1 MMKHRWLN
9 ITIAGALML
18 NLGVMINLIFDLRE
32 MAHPMTALAL
42 QPQTAGAVAAQA
54 GAAPLVGDY
63 RGQVQL
69 QFTVAGVYSDT
80 LATPPPP
87 AEGTPEPPDL
97 GAIDL
102 ALNLSQNGSALS
114 GYVSLDKT
122 LVFTAEHAIQ
132 NGGATLKIGP
142 YVNGSFDG
150 TNLILISEQVAA
162 TLSGQPI
169 QRQFRMSG
177 AISASDGS
185 QISGEYRETLW
196 GATHQPVTVLG
207 AFTLQ
212 RTVFA
217 TGAPDLSNHAPD
229 TVADTATTTQ
239 GAAVTIN
246 VLANDT
252 DLDGDP
258 LTIISVSNPQF
269 GAASTNGQNVTYTPN
284 VGFAGQ
290 DSFSYFV
297 SDGHGNT
304 TAGSV
309 TVTVTVTGGGQPAS
323 NTIYLPLVRR

>member
-1 MMKHRWLN
+1 MIKHTWLN

-18 NLGVMINLIFDLRE
+18 SLAVMITPMFSVRG
-32 MAHPMTALAL
+32 MARPTAAL
-42 QPQTAGAVAAQA
+42 VGQPQTIAAAAVAAN
-54 GAAPLVGDY
+54 AAQLAGDY
-63 RGQVQL
+63 SGAVKL
-69 QFTVAGVYSDT
+69 QFTAAGVYSDT

-87 AEGTPEPPDL
+87 AAGQPEPPDL

-102 ALNLSQNGSALS
+102 ALKLSQNGSALS

-122 LVFTAEHAIQ
+122 LVFAAAHTIK
-132 NGGATLKIGP
+132 NGSATLNIGP

-150 TNLILISEQVAA
+150 TNLTLVSERVAA

-169 QRQFRMSG
+169 QRQFRLSG

-185 QISGEYRETLW
+185 RISGEYRETMW
-196 GATHQPVTVLG
+196 GATHQPVTVVG

-212 RTVFA
+212 RPVFA
-217 TGAPDLSNHAPD
+217 TGAPATSNKPPD
-229 TVADTATTTQ
+229 TVADTATTTR
-239 GAAVTIN
+239 GKAVTIN

-252 DLDGDP
+252 DPNGDA
-258 LTIISVSNPQF
+258 LTITAVSKPQF
-269 GAASTNGQNVTYTPN
+269 GAATTNGQNVTYTPKA
-284 VGFAGQ
+284 GFAGQ

-309 TVTVTVTGGGQPAS
+309 TVIVGGQLEGHL
-323 NTIYLPLVRR
+323 IYLPLVRR

>member
-1 MMKHRWLN
+1 MMKHKWLS
-9 ITIAGALML
+9 ITIVGALML
-18 NLGVMINLIFDLRE
+18 SLGVMITPVFGVRG
-32 MAHPMTALAL
+32 MARPTAALAL
-42 QPQTAGAVAAQA
+42 QPQTIDAAAVGANAAQ
-54 GAAPLVGDY
+54 LVGDY
-63 RGQVQL
+63 SGVVKL
-69 QFTVAGVYSDT
+69 QFTAAGVYSDT

-87 AEGTPEPPDL
+87 AAGAPAPPDM
-97 GAIDL
+97 GNIDL
-102 ALNLSQNGSALS
+102 ALHLSQNGSALS

-122 LVFTAEHAIQ
+122 LVFAAAHTIT
-132 NGGATLKIGP
+132 NGSATLKIGP

-150 TNLILISEQVAA
+150 TNLTLVSERVAA

-169 QRQFRMSG
+169 QRQFRLSG

-185 QISGEYRETLW
+185 RISGEYRETMW
-196 GATHQPVTVLG
+196 GATHQPVTVIG

-212 RTVFA
+212 RPVFA
-217 TGAPDLSNHAPD
+217 TGAPDTSNKPPN
-229 TVADTATTTQ
+229 TVADNAATPR
-239 GAAVTIN
+239 GKAVTIN

-252 DLDGDP
+252 DPNGDA
-258 LTIISVSNPQF
+258 LTITAVSKPQF
-269 GAASTNGQNVTYTPN
+269 GAATTNGQNVTYTPN

-309 TVTVTVTGGGQPAS
+309 TVTVGGQPGS

>member
-9 ITIAGALML
+9 ITIVGALML
-18 NLGVMINLIFDLRE
+18 SLGVMITPMFGLRGT
-32 MAHPMTALAL
+32 AHPTAALAL
-42 QPQTAGAVAAQA
+42 QPQTINAAAVGANAAQLA
-54 GAAPLVGDY
+54 GDY
-63 RGQVQL
+63 SGVVQL

-80 LATPPPP
+80 LVTPPP
-87 AEGTPEPPDL
+87 AAGTPDL

-102 ALNLSQNGSALS
+102 ALHLSQNGSALS

-122 LVFTAEHAIQ
+122 LVFTATHAIQ

-142 YVNGSFDG
+142 YVNGSFNG
-150 TNLILISEQVAA
+150 TNLTLVSERVAA
-162 TLSGQPI
+162 TLSGHPI
-169 QRQFRMSG
+169 QRQFRLSG

-185 QISGEYRETLW
+185 RISGEYRETMW
-196 GATHQPVTVLG
+196 GATHQPVTVIG

-212 RTVFA
+212 RPVFA
-217 TGAPDLSNHAPD
+217 TGAPDTSNKAPN
-229 TVADTATTTQ
+229 TVADTAATTR
-239 GAAVTIN
+239 GKAVTIN

-252 DLDGDP
+252 DPNGDA
-258 LTIISVSNPQF
+258 LTITAVSKPQF
-269 GAASTNGQNVTYTPN
+269 GAATTNGQNVTYTPN

-309 TVTVTVTGGGQPAS
+309 TVIVGGQLS
-323 NTIYLPLVRR
+323 GHVIYLPLVRR